1 MIISSPLLQSPL
13 LLFSCSPLL
22 LNPKKALTNL
32 PSGVFVFFFLPELKG
47 RSLEELDYMFEA
59 GVPTRKFSSFDSS
72 QMVEQK
78 RHEHG
83 VTTAKKG
90 PQEDKVEYAE
100 AA

>member
-1 MIISSPLLQSPL
+1 L
-13 LLFSCSPLL
+13 
-22 LNPKKALTNL
+22 
-32 PSGVFVFFFLPELKG
+32 
-47 RSLEELDYMFEA
+47 LEELDYMFEA